1 MSLQIAKWGRSTFS
15 SLGVRNYRLYF
26 TGQMVSQSG
35 TFMQQV
41 AQAWLVLKLTN
52 SGTALGLIAALQSLP
67 VLLFAPLGGTLA
79 DRYSKRTL
87 LLVTQ
92 TVFGLLALLLG
103 TLVITNVVQL
113 WMVAMIAFAFGLV
126 NCIDNPTRQ
135 SFVVEMVGP
144 TQLRN
149 AVTLN
154 STMFNLSRILG
165 PALAGVLIAAIGMA
179 PCFIL
184 NGLSYGAVIVM
195 LLAMQAGEL
204 YATARVTSGRGQ
216 VAEGF
221 RYAFSTPVVRNTL
234 LIMAVIGTLTYE
246 FQVSLPLLAEF
257 TFQGNASSYAALSSA
272 LGIGAVIGGLVTA
285 SRRSTSFSTVVS
297 AALVFGLAALL
308 AASMPTLGLAVG
320 ATVVLGFFSI
330 YFSSTAN
337 TTVQLAS
344 DPQMRGRVMA
354 LWAMAVLGST
364 TIGGPIIGF
373 IGQHASA
380 RWALATGGLAAV
392 AAAAFGILAVRTI
405 VKPPRRTSGKRETTH
420 ATSD

>member
-1 MSLQIAKWGRSTFS
+1 MSLQIAKWGRTTFA

-26 TGQMVSQSG
+26 IGQMISQSG

-52 SGTALGLIAALQSLP
+52 SGTALGLIAALQNLP
-67 VLLFAPLGGTLA
+67 VLLFAPLGGALA
-79 DRYSKRTL
+79 DRFPKRTL
-87 LLVTQ
+87 LLWTQ
-92 TVFGLLALLLG
+92 TAFGFLALLLG
-103 TLVITNVVQL
+103 ALVIANVAQL
-113 WMVAMIAFAFGLV
+113 WMVAALAFAFGIV

-144 TQLRN
+144 SQLRN
-149 AVTLN
+149 AVSLN
-154 STMFNLSRILG
+154 STMFNLSRIIG
-165 PALAGVLIAAIGMA
+165 PALAGVLIAVIGMA

-184 NGLSYGAVIVM
+184 NGLSYAAVIVT
-195 LLAMQAGEL
+195 LLLMEVGEL
-204 YATARVTSGRGQ
+204 YAAVQVTSGRGQ
-216 VAEGF
+216 IAEGF
-221 RYAFSTPVVRNTL
+221 RYAFSTPVVRNVL

-257 TFQGNASSYAALSSA
+257 TFQGNASAYAALSSA

-285 SRRSTSFSTVVS
+285 SRKSTSFNTVVV
-297 AALVFGLAALL
+297 AALLFGLTALL
-308 AASMPTLGLAVG
+308 AAFMPTLTLAV
-320 ATVVLGFFSI
+320 AAVVVLGFCSI

-364 TIGGPIIGF
+364 TIGGPVIGF
-373 IGQHASA
+373 IGQQVSA
-380 RWALATGGLAAV
+380 RWALATGGAAAV
-392 AAAAFGILAVRTI
+392 AAAAFGIAAARSAAN
-405 VKPPRRTSGKRETTH
+405 PRRQTRGRSESRQT
-420 ATSD
+420 ASD